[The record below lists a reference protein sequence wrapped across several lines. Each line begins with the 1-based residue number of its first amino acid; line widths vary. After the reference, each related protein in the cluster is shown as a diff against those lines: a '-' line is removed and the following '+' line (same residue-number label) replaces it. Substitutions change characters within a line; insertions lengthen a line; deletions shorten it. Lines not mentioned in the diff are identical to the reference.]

1 MRQIFYLIMLGHAKV
16 TFVQLVDKSR
26 TNVTMMTG
34 NPAFAT
40 PTPPL
45 VDITASADRLDRAI
59 QAYDFSHSRL
69 DKEERDNA
77 FVELKGLR
85 TDLGSYVQS
94 IANGN
99 QAIMTS
105 AGFAT
110 RKQPQ
115 PMGRLSAPAN
125 VRATALP
132 YPGQV
137 EVRFDGVRGRQNY
150 QIYICAGDPSVA
162 ENWTIQAITGK
173 NRVVVEGLETDHR
186 YYFRVE
192 ALGAAGAS
200 PLSNSATAKAA

>member
-1 MRQIFYLIMLGHAKV
+1 
-16 TFVQLVDKSR
+16 
-26 TNVTMMTG
+26 MMTG
-34 NPAFAT
+34 NPTFAT
-40 PTPPL
+40 PVPSL
-45 VDITASADRLDRAI
+45 ADITAAADRLDTAI
-59 QAYDFSHSRL
+59 QAYNFSRSRL